1 MEQVYDLIIIGGGPA
16 GATAALY
23 AARASL
29 KTLVLD
35 KSLTSGALGV
45 TAKIANYPG
54 VPEVLTGAQLLK
66 IMWDQAA
73 SFGAEIKAEQVFTVD
88 LSGEIKKVYT
98 GTGEFQAKSIILCTG
113 AMGRKNRVPGEE
125 PLWGKGISNCGT
137 CDAAFYKDQEVAVVG
152 DNEEA
157 LEETL
162 FLTRYVSKA
171 HLALP
176 SKKVKASEET
186 IAQVKQNPKVR
197 WLSEWRLKSVAGK
210 DHLESV
216 TFLSPEGAQ
225 TLTVK
230 GLFIYLQGG
239 QPITEFLKDS
249 GVEMDPAGFIK
260 VNKEM
265 ATNLPGVFACGDVL
279 GHEVKQAV
287 VAAGEGC
294 IAALAA
300 DKFIHK
306 RTRVIADY
314 K

>member
-1 MEQVYDLIIIGGGPA
+1 MENPYDLIIIGGGPA

-23 AARASL
+23 AARANL

-35 KSLTSGALGV
+35 RSITSGALGV

-54 VPEVLTGAQLLK
+54 VPQVLSGAELLK

-73 SFGAEIKAEQVFTVD
+73 RFGAQIRQEQVFTVD
-88 LSGEIKKVYT
+88 LSGEVKKAYT
-98 GTGEFQAKSIILCTG
+98 GQGEYQGKVVILCTG

-125 PLWGKGISNCGT
+125 PLWGKGISNCAT
-137 CDAAFYKDQEVAVVG
+137 CDAAFFKDQEVAVIG
-152 DNEEA
+152 DSEEA

-162 FLTRYVSKA
+162 FLTRYVSLA

-176 SKKVKASEET
+176 SKKVKASPET
-186 IAQVKQNPKVR
+186 VAHVKAHPKIR
-197 WLSEWRLKSVAGK
+197 WLEEWRLKSVSGK
-210 DHLESV
+210 EHLESV
-216 TFLSPEGAQ
+216 TFLASDGEKRLP
-225 TLTVK
+225 VK

-239 QPITEFLKDS
+239 QPITDFLKGS
-249 GVEMDPAGFIK
+249 GVEMDPNGFIK

-265 ATNLPGVFACGDVL
+265 ATNVPGVFACGDVL

-294 IAALAA
+294 IAALSV

-306 RTRVIADY
+306 RTRVLQDY

>member
-1 MEQVYDLIIIGGGPA
+1 MLYDVIIIGGGPA

-23 AARASL
+23 TARANL

-54 VPEVLTGAQLLK
+54 VPEVLSGADLLR
-66 IMWDQAA
+66 IMWEQAK
-73 SFGAEIKAEQVFTVD
+73 SFGTEIRPEQVFTVD
-88 LSGEIKKVYT
+88 FSADPKKAYSGQ
-98 GTGEFQAKSIILCTG
+98 GEYEGKAIILCTG

-125 PLWGKGISNCGT
+125 PLWGKGISNCAN
-137 CDAAFYKDQEVAVVG
+137 CDAAFFKDQEVALVG

-162 FLTRYVSKA
+162 FLTRYVSKV
-171 HLALP
+171 HLAIP
-176 SKKVKASEET
+176 SKKVKASAET
-186 IAQVKQNPKVR
+186 IAQVQENPKIR
-197 WLSEWRLKSVAGK
+197 WLSEWRLKSVTGTN
-210 DHLESV
+210 HLESV
-216 TFLSPEGAQ
+216 TFVTPGQDE
-225 TLTVK
+225 TLAVK

-239 QPITEFLKDS
+239 QPITEFLK
-249 GVEMDPAGFIK
+249 GTGLEMDPNGFIK
-260 VNKEM
+260 VNREM
-265 ATNLPGVFACGDVL
+265 ATNLPGVFACGDVV

-294 IAALAA
+294 IAALSA
-300 DKFIHK
+300 DKFINK
-306 RTRVIADY
+306 RTRVIQDY

>member
-1 MEQVYDLIIIGGGPA
+1 MIIVGGGPA

-23 AARASL
+23 TARANL

-54 VPEVLTGAQLLK
+54 VPQVLTGAQLLK
-66 IMWDQAA
+66 IMWDQAE
-73 SFGAEIKAEQVFTVD
+73 SFGTEIKPEQVFTVD
-88 LSGEIKKVYT
+88 FSEEIKKVYT
-98 GTGEFQAKSIILCTG
+98 GTGEYQSKAAILCTG

-125 PLWGKGISNCGT
+125 PLWGKGISNCAT
-137 CDAAFYKDQEVAVVG
+137 CDAAFYKEQEVALVG

-162 FLTRYVSKA
+162 FLTRYVSKV
-171 HLALP
+171 HLAIP
-176 SKKVKASEET
+176 SKKVKASTET
-186 IAQVKQNPKVR
+186 ISQVQSNPKVR

-216 TFLSPEGAQ
+216 TFVTPASEE
-225 TLTVK
+225 TISIK

-239 QPITEFLKDS
+239 QPITDFLKET
-249 GVEMDPAGFIK
+249 GVELDPNGFIK
-260 VNKEM
+260 VNREM

-294 IAALAA
+294 IAALAV
-300 DKFIHK
+300 DKYIHK
-306 RTRVIADY
+306 RSRFVQDY

>member
-1 MEQVYDLIIIGGGPA
+1 MYDVIIVGGGPA

-23 AARASL
+23 TARANL

-54 VPEVLTGAQLLK
+54 FPEVLTGAQLLK
-66 IMWDQAA
+66 IMQDQAA
-73 SFGAEIKAEQVFTVD
+73 SFGAEFKTEQVFTVD
-88 LSGEIKKVYT
+88 LSGEVKKVYAAQ
-98 GTGEFQAKSIILCTG
+98 GEYQAKAVILCTG

-137 CDAAFYKDQEVAVVG
+137 CDGAFFKDQEIAVVG

-162 FLTRYVSKA
+162 FLTRYVSKV

-176 SKKVKASEET
+176 SKKVKASPET
-186 IAQVKQNPKVR
+186 IQQVQSHPKVR
-197 WLSEWRLKSVAGK
+197 WLMEWRLKQVEGK
-210 DHLESV
+210 EHLESV
-216 TFLSPEGAQ
+216 TFLGPHGEE
-225 TLTVK
+225 TLQLP

-239 QPITEFLKDS
+239 QPITEFLKES
-249 GVEMDPAGFIK
+249 GVAMDANNFIK
-260 VNKEM
+260 VNHEM
-265 ATNLPGVFACGDVL
+265 ATNVQGVFACGDVI

-294 IAALAA
+294 IAALAV
-300 DKFIHK
+300 DKFINK
-306 RTRVIADY
+306 RSRVIQDY

>member
-1 MEQVYDLIIIGGGPA
+1 MVYDVIIVGGGPA

-23 AARASL
+23 TARANL

-54 VPEVLTGAQLLK
+54 VPQVLSGAQLLK
-66 IMWDQAA
+66 IMWDQAN
-73 SFGAEIKAEQVFTVD
+73 SFGAEIKPEQVFTVD
-88 LSGEIKKVYT
+88 FSEEIKKIYS
-98 GTGEFQAKSIILCTG
+98 GQGEYQGKAVILCTG

-125 PLWGKGISNCGT
+125 PLWGKGISNCAT
-137 CDAAFYKDQEVAVVG
+137 CDAAFFKEQEVAVVG

-162 FLTRYVSKA
+162 FLTRYVAKA
-171 HLALP
+171 HLAIP
-176 SKKVKASEET
+176 SKKVKASPET
-186 IAQVKQNPKVR
+186 IAQVQADPKIR
-197 WLSEWRLKSVAGK
+197 WLSEWRLKSVSGNQ
-210 DHLESV
+210 HLESV
-216 TFLSPEGAQ
+216 TFLGPAGEE
-225 TLTVK
+225 TLAVK

-239 QPITEFLKDS
+239 QPITDFLK
-249 GVEMDPAGFIK
+249 GIGIELDPAGFIK

-294 IAALAA
+294 IAALSA
-300 DKFIHK
+300 DKFVHK
-306 RTRVIADY
+306 RTRVIQDY

>member
-1 MEQVYDLIIIGGGPA
+1 LLYDVIIIGGGPA

-23 AARASL
+23 TARANL

-54 VPEVLTGAQLLK
+54 VPQVVSGAELLK

-73 SFGAEIKAEQVFTVD
+73 HFGAEIKPEQVFTVD
-88 LSGEIKKVYT
+88 FSEETKKIYT
-98 GTGEFQAKSIILCTG
+98 GTGEYQAKSVILCTG

-125 PLWGKGISNCGT
+125 PLWGKGISNCAT
-137 CDAAFYKDQEVAVVG
+137 CDAAFYKDQEVAVIG

-162 FLTRYVSKA
+162 FLTRYVSKV
-171 HLALP
+171 HLGIP
-176 SKKVKASEET
+176 SKKVKASAET
-186 IAQVKQNPKVR
+186 ISQVQSNPKVR

-216 TFLSPEGAQ
+216 TFVTPTAEETLS
-225 TLTVK
+225 VK

-239 QPITEFLKDS
+239 QPITEFLKGT
-249 GVEMDPAGFIK
+249 GVELDPNGFIK
-260 VNKEM
+260 VNREM

-294 IAALAA
+294 IAALAV
-300 DKFIHK
+300 DKYIHK
-306 RTRVIADY
+306 RTRVLQDY